1 MRKLKNNYKIKF
13 LIHPTLIS
21 NIKDY
26 DKNDYVEIIPSNTVD
41 YEDILVESNIM
52 ITDYSG
58 VQYDFAY
65 MKKPIIYYHNDDL
78 PPSYGNGEMDYQNIG
93 FGGIAKCE
101 EDVVSLLIDIINSN
115 CRLNKKY
122 DKRVNEF
129 FKYLDYNNCK
139 RIYEAIKKYE
149 RE

>member
-1 MRKLKNNYKIKF
+1 MENINYDEVKELEPLKGYIM
-13 LIHPTLIS
+13 S
-21 NIKDY
+21 KDVWIVGGDGWSY
-26 DKNDYVEIIPSNTVD
+26 D
-41 YEDILVESNIM
+41 
-52 ITDYSG
+52 
-58 VQYDFAY
+58 
-65 MKKPIIYYHNDDL
+65 
-78 PPSYGNGEMDYQNIG
+78 IG

-139 RIYEAIKKYE
+139 RIYEAIKKYK